1 MFLRMQDFANFSPG
15 RTNTTP
21 DYSTSSESL
30 YSSAAAAAAAGHM
43 YSSLDLSA
51 QSAAAMSDLMS
62 RQYGPYCN
70 TINEHLLS
78 VTSRAAA
85 AVVAEQDDRL
95 VRSRFEAAG
104 FRSPPDCETGGKRF
118 SPPASPYHGYGG
130 SSSSGG
136 GGGGNMYN
144 RFQAGQLDQ
153 SMAPTSN
160 GQNRSHHNGSAYTS
174 YPYF

>member
-1 MFLRMQDFANFSPG
+1 MNPNQLNQFHRMQDYANFSPV

-30 YSSAAAAAAAGHM
+30 YSSAAAAAAAAAGHM
-43 YSSLDLSA
+43 YSSSLDLSAA

-62 RQYGPYCN
+62 RQYGSYGN

-85 AVVAEQDDRL
+85 AAAVTADDERL
-95 VRSRFEAAG
+95 ARATSSRYDSA
-104 FRSPPDCETGGKRF
+104 SPP
-118 SPPASPYHGYGG
+118 PSPYHGYSGSGVG

-136 GGGGNMYN
+136 GMYN
-144 RFQAGQLDQ
+144 RFQSGSQTMGPSQ
-153 SMAPTSN
+153 T
-160 GQNRSHHNGSAYTS
+160 RSHNGSAGYAS